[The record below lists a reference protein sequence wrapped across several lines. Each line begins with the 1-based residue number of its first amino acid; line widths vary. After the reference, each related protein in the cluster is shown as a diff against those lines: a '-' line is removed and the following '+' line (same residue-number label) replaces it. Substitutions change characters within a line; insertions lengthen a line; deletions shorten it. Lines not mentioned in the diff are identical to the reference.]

1 MRSFL
6 TDLRHAARVL
16 ANQPTFSAVAILT
29 LMLGIGAN
37 TAIFSVTKAVL
48 LNPLPY
54 DEPEQLVVLWEVS
67 PDGVLDEVSI
77 PTYFDWEDQATQIE
91 EMAGY
96 RHEDYTFS
104 AADQPLDIPSLKVRT
119 ELFGI
124 LRADARLG
132 RTFTVDETTPGQD
145 HVVVLSHRFW
155 ERHFG
160 AQADVIGDTMDLDAE
175 PYTIVGVMPPDFE
188 FPPGGNAQIW
198 TPLSFDPNNLHGRSR
213 RARSLAVIGRLA
225 SDTTPA
231 QAQEEMRVIAA
242 RIASEYAE
250 SNDGWSATLVAA
262 HAQLV
267 EAARPALLVLSGA
280 VGFLLLI
287 VCANV
292 ANLMLARLSGRQRE
306 IAVRAAL
313 GASRW
318 QLARPILAESVLLS
332 AVGGGLGL
340 LLAVASLRL
349 LTLLPAG
356 SLPRMEQ
363 IRLDGGVLLFAI
375 AVSIAVAIVF
385 GLLPAMQASRARLRS
400 TLNEASGT
408 TGSVTARRAL
418 NGLVVVEVAMALM
431 LLIGAGLMIRSFDR
445 LIQVYPGF
453 EPDNVIAA
461 QIYLPQTKYG
471 ERHEVA
477 TFFERVVE
485 RLKTVPGVRSAS
497 AASALP
503 MHPVGTDFAL
513 AFTVEGRLPP
523 ANGEEPQS
531 DVRIATPGYFE
542 TMQVPLLRGRLF
554 DERDL
559 ADAVHVAIIN
569 ETMATRYFPDED
581 PLGKVVVNPHG
592 RSEVVGVVGDLR
604 HYGLD
609 SAPRPEI
616 FLPFRQSTINGM
628 ALVIRTENDPLQ
640 YAGAIRREVWAVD
653 PSQPIYDM
661 STMRQVLARAVSLP
675 RLSMTLMAVFAGTAL
690 ILATLGIYGVIS
702 YSVARRT
709 RELGLRMALG
719 AESGDAL
726 RLVIVNSMGLV
737 GLGIGVGLVAS
748 TAMTRSLATLLY
760 EVSPLDPAVFLG
772 VSLLLSGAA
781 LTACLVPALRATK
794 VDPIVALREE

>member
-1 MRSFL
+1 
-6 TDLRHAARVL
+6 
-16 ANQPTFSAVAILT
+16 
-29 LMLGIGAN
+29 
-37 TAIFSVTKAVL
+37 
-48 LNPLPY
+48 
-54 DEPEQLVVLWEVS
+54 
-67 PDGVLDEVSI
+67 
-77 PTYFDWEDQATQIE
+77 
-91 EMAGY
+91 
-96 RHEDYTFS
+96 
-104 AADQPLDIPSLKVRT
+104 
-119 ELFGI
+119 
-124 LRADARLG
+124 
-132 RTFTVDETTPGQD
+132 
-145 HVVVLSHRFW
+145 
-155 ERHFG
+155 
-160 AQADVIGDTMDLDAE
+160 MDLDAE

-188 FPPGGNAQIW
+188 FPPAGDAQIW
-198 TPLSFDPNNLHGRSR
+198 TPLSFDPNNLHGRSP
-213 RARSLAVIGRLA
+213 RARSLTVIGRLA
-225 SDTTPA
+225 PDTTPA

-250 SNDGWSATLVAA
+250 SNDGWSATLIAA

-318 QLARPILAESVLLS
+318 QLARPILTESILLS

-408 TGSVTARRAL
+408 TGSVTARRVL

-513 AFTVEGRLPP
+513 PFTVEGRLPP

-542 TMQVPLLRGRLF
+542 TMKVPLLRGRLF

-592 RSEVVGVVGDLR
+592 RSEVVGVGGDLR

-726 RLVIVNSMGLV
+726 RAAAGHREQHGAGGARNRRLARRLDRHDP
-737 GLGIGVGLVAS
+737 VA
-748 TAMTRSLATLLY
+748 
-760 EVSPLDPAVFLG
+760 G
-772 VSLLLSGAA
+772 H
-781 LTACLVPALRATK
+781 
-794 VDPIVALREE
+794 VALRGEPAGPGGLPWRLTAAERRRAHRLPRPGPPGDQGGSDRRAQRGVTLAT

>member
-1 MRSFL
+1 
-6 TDLRHAARVL
+6 
-16 ANQPTFSAVAILT
+16 
-29 LMLGIGAN
+29 
-37 TAIFSVTKAVL
+37 
-48 LNPLPY
+48 
-54 DEPEQLVVLWEVS
+54 
-67 PDGVLDEVSI
+67 
-77 PTYFDWEDQATQIE
+77 
-91 EMAGY
+91 
-96 RHEDYTFS
+96 
-104 AADQPLDIPSLKVRT
+104 
-119 ELFGI
+119 
-124 LRADARLG
+124 
-132 RTFTVDETTPGQD
+132 
-145 HVVVLSHRFW
+145 
-155 ERHFG
+155 
-160 AQADVIGDTMDLDAE
+160 
-175 PYTIVGVMPPDFE
+175 
-188 FPPGGNAQIW
+188 
-198 TPLSFDPNNLHGRSR
+198 
-213 RARSLAVIGRLA
+213 
-225 SDTTPA
+225 
-231 QAQEEMRVIAA
+231 
-242 RIASEYAE
+242 
-250 SNDGWSATLVAA
+250 
-262 HAQLV
+262 
-267 EAARPALLVLSGA
+267 
-280 VGFLLLI
+280 
-287 VCANV
+287 
-292 ANLMLARLSGRQRE
+292 
-306 IAVRAAL
+306 
-313 GASRW
+313 
-318 QLARPILAESVLLS
+318 
-332 AVGGGLGL
+332 
-340 LLAVASLRL
+340 
-349 LTLLPAG
+349 
-356 SLPRMEQ
+356 MEQ

-385 GLLPAMQASRARLRS
+385 GLLPAMQASRARLRT

-477 TFFERVVE
+477 TFFERVIE

-542 TMQVPLLRGRLF
+542 TMKVPLLRGRLF

-559 ADAVHVAIIN
+559 ADAVHVTIIN

-592 RSEVVGVVGDLR
+592 RSEVVGVGGDLR

-628 ALVIRTENDPLQ
+628 ALVLWTENDPLQ
-640 YAGAIRREVWAVD
+640 YAGVIRREVWAVD

-675 RLSMTLMAVFAGTAL
+675 RLNMTLMAVFAGTAL

-748 TAMTRSLATLLY
+748 TAITRSLATLLY

-781 LTACLVPALRATK
+781 LTASLVPALRATR

>member
-6 TDLRHAARVL
+6 TDLRHAARAL
-16 ANQPTFSAVAILT
+16 TNQPTFSAVAVLT

-67 PDGVLDEVSI
+67 PDGALDEVSI
-77 PTYFDWEDQATQIE
+77 PTYFDWQDQATQIE

-132 RTFTVDETTPGQD
+132 RTFTVDEDTPGQD

-155 ERHFG
+155 EQHFG

-175 PYTIVGVMPPDFE
+175 PYTIVGVMPPHFE

-198 TPLSFDPNNLHGRSR
+198 TPLSFDPNNMHGRSR
-213 RARSLAVIGRLA
+213 RARSLTVIGRLA
-225 SDTTPA
+225 PDTTPA

-250 SNDGWSATLVAA
+250 SNEGWSATLVAA

-340 LLAVASLRL
+340 LLAVASIRL
-349 LTLLPAG
+349 LPLLPAG

-363 IRLDGGVLLFAI
+363 IGLDGGVLLFALTI
-375 AVSIAVAIVF
+375 SIAVAVVF
-385 GLLPAMQASRARLRS
+385 GLLPALQASRARLRS
-400 TLNEASGT
+400 TLNEASGS
-408 TGSVTARRAL
+408 TGSITARRAL
-418 NGLVVVEVAMALM
+418 NSLVVVEVAMALM
-431 LLIGAGLMIRSFDR
+431 LLIGAGLMIRSFNR
-445 LIQVYPGF
+445 LIQVHPGF

-461 QIYLPQTKYG
+461 QIYLPQTKYQ

-477 TFFERVVE
+477 TFFERVIE
-485 RLKTVPGVRSAS
+485 RLKAVPGVRSA
-497 AASALP
+497 AAGSALP

-531 DVRIATPGYFE
+531 DVRIVTPGYFE
-542 TMQVPLLRGRLF
+542 TMKVPLLRGRLF

-559 ADAVHVAIIN
+559 ADAVHVAILN

-616 FLPFRQSTINGM
+616 FLPFHQSTINGM
-628 ALVIRTENDPLQ
+628 ALVLRTENDPLQ

-653 PSQPIYDM
+653 PSQPIYDV

-709 RELGLRMALG
+709 KELGLRMALG
-719 AESGDAL
+719 AESRDAL

-760 EVSPLDPAVFLG
+760 EVSLLDPAVFLS

-781 LTACLVPALRATK
+781 LTASVVPALRATR

>member
-6 TDLRHAARVL
+6 TDLRHAARAL
-16 ANQPTFSAVAILT
+16 TNQPTFSAVAILT

-67 PDGVLDEVSI
+67 PDGALDEVSI
-77 PTYFDWEDQATQIE
+77 PTYFDWQDQATQIE

-96 RHEDYTFS
+96 RHEDYTFA

-132 RTFTVDETTPGQD
+132 RTFTVDEDTPGQD

-175 PYTIVGVMPPDFE
+175 PYTIVGVMPPRFE

-198 TPLSFDPNNLHGRSR
+198 TPLSFDPNNMHGRSR
-213 RARSLAVIGRLA
+213 RARSLTVIGRLA
-225 SDTTPA
+225 PDTTPA
-231 QAQEEMRVIAA
+231 QAQQEMRVIAA

-250 SNDGWSATLVAA
+250 SNKGWSATLVAA

-340 LLAVASLRL
+340 LLAVASMRL
-349 LTLLPAG
+349 LPLLPAG

-363 IRLDGGVLLFAI
+363 IGLDSGVLLFAL
-375 AVSIAVAIVF
+375 AVSVAVALVF
-385 GLLPAMQASRARLRS
+385 GLLPALQASRARLRS
-400 TLNEASGT
+400 TLNEASGS
-408 TGSVTARRAL
+408 TGSITARRAL

-431 LLIGAGLMIRSFDR
+431 LLIGAGLMIRSFNR
-445 LIQVYPGF
+445 LIQVSPGF
-453 EPDNVIAA
+453 EPNNVIAA
-461 QIYLPQTKYG
+461 QIYLPQTKYQ

-477 TFFERVVE
+477 TFFERVIE
-485 RLKTVPGVRSAS
+485 RLKTVPGVRSAA

-503 MHPVGTDFAL
+503 MHPVGIDFAL
-513 AFTVEGRLPP
+513 AFTVEGRPPP
-523 ANGEEPQS
+523 ADGEDPNS
-531 DVRIATPGYFE
+531 DVRIVTPGYFE
-542 TMQVPLLRGRLF
+542 TMKVPLLRGRLF

-559 ADAVHVAIIN
+559 ADAVHVGILN
-569 ETMATRYFPDED
+569 ETMAARYFANED
-581 PLGKVVVNPHG
+581 PLGKVVINPHG
-592 RSEVVGVVGDLR
+592 RSEIVGVVGDIR

-609 SAPRPEI
+609 RAPRPEI

-628 ALVIRTENDPLQ
+628 ALVLRTENDPLQ

-653 PSQPIYDM
+653 PSQPIYDV

-709 RELGLRMALG
+709 KELGLRMALG

-726 RLVIVNSMGLV
+726 RLVLVNSMGLV
-737 GLGIGVGLVAS
+737 GVGIGVGLVAS

-781 LTACLVPALRATK
+781 LTASVVPALRATR